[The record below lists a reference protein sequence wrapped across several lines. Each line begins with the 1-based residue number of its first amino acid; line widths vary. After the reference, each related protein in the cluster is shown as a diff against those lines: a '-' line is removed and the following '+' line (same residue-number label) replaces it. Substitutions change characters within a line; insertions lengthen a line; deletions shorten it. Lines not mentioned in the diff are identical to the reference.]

1 MELTVK
7 TAKKMRRP
15 IMVYSWTELL
25 EAMSII
31 ISSMLS
37 ENINSCKAHISS
49 LVQNPWLWKISLRN
63 IKFIYIYIYIIYHIV
78 SFVADCQHS

>member
-49 LVQNPWLWKISLRN
+49 LVQNP
-63 IKFIYIYIYIIYHIV
+63 
-78 SFVADCQHS
+78 